1 MSEIFVEDWAAAY
14 GSPYMVASEDAGANA
29 AEPVEDGPE
38 LRRHP
43 GGEALAAGESLAFV
57 DGVRRGEAGLYR
69 MTSDGALARGVAGA
83 HACGA
88 VVAGASGPAVVDE
101 VRVRR
106 TVIWGGGEPLELPPV
121 PGGWAWR
128 SESVQSLQPEVPLRE
143 LQTRMREAEGRLA
156 EDLCE
161 RGHLVVVD
169 GSLSFVRSRGLPVV
183 GYVKTH
189 HRALLA
195 PDLHRRVPRLEAGER
210 TSLFAVGCDRY
221 SCYLRLAPPGPTSGP
236 WSGIVRLE
244 MPQSAG
250 LERARAVAHR
260 MAGLLP
266 RFAGV
271 AHRDPRAPQNLQPVG
286 ALERHLRHLLGD
298 AGLAARAVREAALQA
313 GRAVAA

>member
-14 GSPYMVASEDAGANA
+14 GSPYMVGPEDGGAGQG
-29 AEPVEDGPE
+29 EPVEDGPE
-38 LRRHP
+38 LRQHP
-43 GGEALAAGESLAFV
+43 GGGRLGPDESLAFV

-69 MTSDGALARGVAGA
+69 VTEAGDLARGVAGA

-88 VVAGASGPAVVDE
+88 VIAGACGPARIED

-106 TVIWGGGEPLELPPV
+106 MVIWGGGHPLELAPQG
-121 PGGWAWR
+121 GGWRWR
-128 SESVQSLQPEVPLRE
+128 SESVHSLQPDAPLRE

-169 GSLSFVRSRGLPVV
+169 GALSFVRSRGLPVV

-195 PDLHRRVPRLEAGER
+195 PELHARVPLLAAGER
-210 TSLFAVGCDRY
+210 TSLFAIGNDRY
-221 SCYLRLAPPGPTSGP
+221 SCYLRLTAPGRTSGP

-244 MPQSAG
+244 VPQSAG
-250 LERARAVAHR
+250 LERARAVVHR
-260 MAGLLP
+260 LAGLLP

-298 AGLAARAVREAALQA
+298 ARLAGRAVREAAL
-313 GRAVAA
+313 GAAAAA